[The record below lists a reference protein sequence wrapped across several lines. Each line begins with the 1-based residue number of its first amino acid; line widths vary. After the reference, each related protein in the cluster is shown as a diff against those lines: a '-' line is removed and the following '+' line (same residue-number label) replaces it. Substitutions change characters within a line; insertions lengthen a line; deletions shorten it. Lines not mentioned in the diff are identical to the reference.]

1 MAQNVQN
8 SDIKDQFYGTITP
21 PINPQSPPV
30 HARIQ
35 SLDGLR
41 GIAILAI
48 VLGHLFFDPFQVQIL
63 KFSPILSNITK
74 CYPWGVHLFFVI
86 SGFLI
91 GGILIKNKQSLGFV
105 KSFYF
110 RRIIRI
116 YPLYYFLIIFV
127 VGGLYY
133 IGIKEVPSDKITP
146 FWTYLVFLQNFWKHT
161 QYYHLIQTG
170 VTWSLAIEEQFYL
183 LAPLLLIGATLKKVR
198 WLVFFSIIIAFFFR
212 VIARFH
218 IGIMFPIFH
227 HTMKLD
233 YEEPGFLVNID
244 MILIGV
250 LGATLIESPMF
261 VEFIKS
267 RKIKLLAFP
276 FLVFII
282 LIALLSHNANKWI
295 DSLLPD
301 VVCFLFLGVILL
313 STVNINSTLSKMLSM
328 RYLAVIGKYCYFIYL
343 FHMVFYVNI
352 QQAFEDLQYTN
363 KFVINSTSV
372 VITIV
377 AAAIS
382 WKLL

>member
-170 VTWSLAIEEQFYL
+170 VTWSLAIEEQFYI
-183 LAPLLLIGATLKKVR
+183 LAPLLLI
-198 WLVFFSIIIAFFFR
+198 
-212 VIARFH
+212 
-218 IGIMFPIFH
+218 
-227 HTMKLD
+227 
-233 YEEPGFLVNID
+233 
-244 MILIGV
+244 
-250 LGATLIESPMF
+250 
-261 VEFIKS
+261 
-267 RKIKLLAFP
+267 
-276 FLVFII
+276 
-282 LIALLSHNANKWI
+282 
-295 DSLLPD
+295 
-301 VVCFLFLGVILL
+301 
-313 STVNINSTLSKMLSM
+313 
-328 RYLAVIGKYCYFIYL
+328 
-343 FHMVFYVNI
+343 
-352 QQAFEDLQYTN
+352 
-363 KFVINSTSV
+363 
-372 VITIV
+372 
-377 AAAIS
+377 
-382 WKLL
+382 